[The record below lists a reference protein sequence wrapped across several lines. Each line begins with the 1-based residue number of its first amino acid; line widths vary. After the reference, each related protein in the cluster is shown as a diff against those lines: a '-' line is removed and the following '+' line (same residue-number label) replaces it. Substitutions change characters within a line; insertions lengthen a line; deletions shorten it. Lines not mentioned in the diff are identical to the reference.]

1 LIYAVAGALRNLNQ
15 MLGKFVAAITRGQ
28 GDAAVMKLR
37 DVVGD
42 AALELVD
49 EFQLATVQDVAP
61 VQEVLSSLAGK
72 VR

>member
-1 LIYAVAGALRNLNQ
+1 

-28 GDAAVMKLR
+28 GDAAVLKLR
-37 DVVGD
+37 EVVGD

-49 EFQLATVQDVAP
+49 EFQLATVHDVAP